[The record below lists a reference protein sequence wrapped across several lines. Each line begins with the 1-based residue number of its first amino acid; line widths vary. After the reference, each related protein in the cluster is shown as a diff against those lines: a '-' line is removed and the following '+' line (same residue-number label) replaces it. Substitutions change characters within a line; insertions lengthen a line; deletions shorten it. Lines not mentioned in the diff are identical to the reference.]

1 MPRCSKCAS
10 SGWLCPGYL
19 NPLDFLIRDQ
29 TVEVINKSCAL
40 KSRKTTKDKF
50 TPLAKEPPCAHSA
63 STRSF
68 PEAGSLSPRR
78 DVLLPV
84 YSNPIDFFMVNYVS
98 QATCNAEFTSL
109 GSFDYLPALY
119 SDSPKDSMMN
129 MIISALGLVRLSN
142 ISSNAG
148 LLLSARRLYAKVM
161 RLCNAALSDPSEATS
176 DCTLATVM
184 LLVLFEVCGH
194 LCAPRARKM
203 RLMLNSLPIVRAG
216 PRSKHGVSIST
227 VLQN

>member
-1 MPRCSKCAS
+1 MPRCIKCAS

-29 TVEVINKSCAL
+29 TVEVINKSSAL
-40 KSRKTTKDKF
+40 KLRKTTKDKV
-50 TPLAKEPPCAHSA
+50 TPLAKEPLCAA
-63 STRSF
+63 TRSF
-68 PEAGSLSPRR
+68 PEPESLSPRR

-84 YSNPIDFFMVNYVS
+84 SNRAIEFFMVNYVS
-98 QATCNAEFTSL
+98 QTTCNAEFTTL

-119 SDSPKDSMMN
+119 SDAPKDSMLY
-129 MIISALGLVRLSN
+129 IVISALGLVGLSN

-148 LLLSARRLYAKVM
+148 LLVSARRLYAKAM
-161 RLCNAALSDPSEATS
+161 RLCNAALSDASEATS

-194 LCAPRARKM
+194 LSAPRA
-203 RLMLNSLPIVRAG
+203 
-216 PRSKHGVSIST
+216 
-227 VLQN
+227 

>member
-40 KSRKTTKDKF
+40 KSQKTTKDKC
-50 TPLAKEPPCAHSA
+50 TPLAKEPLCTHST

-68 PEAGSLSPRR
+68 PELKSLSPRR
-78 DVLLPV
+78 DVLLRV
-84 YSNPIDFFMVNYVS
+84 SSTAIDFFMVNYVS
-98 QATCNAEFTSL
+98 EATCNAEFTSL

-119 SDSPKDSMMN
+119 SDAPKDSMLYI
-129 MIISALGLVRLSN
+129 IISALGLVGLSN

-148 LLLSARRLYAKVM
+148 LLVSARRLYAKAM

-194 LCAPRARKM
+194 LHAPRA
-203 RLMLNSLPIVRAG
+203 
-216 PRSKHGVSIST
+216 
-227 VLQN
+227 